1 MYLCKNKCVLD
12 KSFMEKIPVITLAS
26 AWEAGSHHLRTL
38 NDKCIVYNYSE
49 KEFNYKSFEEKLPLV
64 QAFKD
69 FLEEIPSAEERKAV
83 IMEEFQKWDQKYPDI
98 EFAAWLIQQYKTM
111 DIKWRRDQWRIE
123 QAAKGEKKSWEELL
137 KARDEE
143 IAELK
148 SQLGEKD
155 VIIAQKT
162 KEHDEYVANHSTD
175 DSDGSDWMMKIN
187 KADIHLS
194 FREYTIILYTL
205 FRLATNKE
213 ELSPNLKRL
222 IGSYNT
228 ISSYINDLK
237 KEGRTPL
244 NEKERDN
251 IKKVLNSEKI
261 SYQEILKDYM

>member
-1 MYLCKNKCVLD
+1 MDIKE
-12 KSFMEKIPVITLAS
+12 EKIPYTYTGFGNSTVLCTIGGL
-26 AWEAGSHHLRTL
+26 EYRYGP
-38 NDKCIVYNYSE
+38 IEGNYKQWE
-49 KEFNYKSFEEKLPLV
+49 KEYPQIAAFNE
-64 QAFKD
+64 
-69 FLEEIPSAEERKAV
+69 FLSEIPTVEERKEE
-83 IMEEFQKWDQKYPDI
+83 IMKEFRLWEKKDPTI
-98 EFAAWLIQQYKTM
+98 TFALWLIEQYKVA
-111 DIKWRRDQWRIE
+111 DINWRRDQRRLK

-137 KARDEE
+137 KERDEE
-143 IAELK
+143 ISELK
-148 SQLGEKD
+148 SQLRDKD
-155 VIIAQKT
+155 AIIAQKT
-162 KEHDEYVANHSTD
+162 KEHDEYVANHGTD

-251 IKKVLNSEKI
+251 IKKVLNSEKVP
-261 SYQEILKDYM
+261 YREILKDYL

>member
-12 KSFMEKIPVITLAS
+12 KSFMEKIPVITLAR
-26 AWEAGSHHLRTL
+26 AREEGSHHLRTL
-38 NDKCIVYNYSE
+38 NDQYLVYKYSE

-64 QAFKD
+64 QTFKD

-98 EFAAWLIQQYKTM
+98 EFAAWLIQQYKTI

-137 KARDEE
+137 KERDEE

-155 VIIAQKT
+155 VIIAQKN

-213 ELSPNLKRL
+213 KLSPNLKRL

-244 NEKERDN
+244 NEKERNN
-251 IKKVLNSEKI
+251 IKKVLNSEKVP
-261 SYQEILKDYM
+261 YREILKDYL

>member
-1 MYLCKNKCVLD
+1 MEQEE
-12 KSFMEKIPVITLAS
+12 EKIPYTYTGFGNSTVLCTIGGLEYRYGPVDGNFKQ
-26 AWEAGSHHLRTL
+26 W
-38 NDKCIVYNYSE
+38 E
-49 KEFNYKSFEEKLPLV
+49 KEVPQIAAFNE
-64 QAFKD
+64 
-69 FLEEIPSAEERKAV
+69 FLSEIPTVEERKEE
-83 IMEEFQKWDQKYPDI
+83 IMKEFRLWETKDPSI
-98 EFAAWLIQQYKTM
+98 TFALWLIEQYKVA
-111 DIKWRRDQWRIE
+111 DINWRRDQRRLKL
-123 QAAKGEKKSWEELL
+123 AAEGREKSWEELL
-137 KARDEE
+137 KERDEE
-143 IAELK
+143 ISELK
-148 SQLGEKD
+148 LQLRDKD
-155 VIIAQKT
+155 AIIGQKT

-194 FREYTIILYTL
+194 FKEYTIILYTL

-251 IKKVLNSEKI
+251 IKKVLNSEKVP
-261 SYQEILKDYM
+261 YREILKDYL

>member
-1 MYLCKNKCVLD
+1 MYLCKNKCVSD

-49 KEFNYKSFEEKLPLV
+49 KEFDYKSFEEKLPLV

-143 IAELK
+143 IDELK

-251 IKKVLNSEKI
+251 IKKVLNSEKVP
-261 SYQEILKDYM
+261 YREILKDYL